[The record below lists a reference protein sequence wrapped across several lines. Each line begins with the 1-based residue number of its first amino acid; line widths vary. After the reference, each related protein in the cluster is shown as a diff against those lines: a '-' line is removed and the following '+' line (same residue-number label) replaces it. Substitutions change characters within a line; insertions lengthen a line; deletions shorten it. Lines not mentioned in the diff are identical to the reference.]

1 MTIWILALLLFA
13 GVGALG
19 RQIGGIRM
27 GISLVGVL
35 VALFAAGP
43 LAPIVRSA
51 LGSVGVKNPI
61 LMWSLAAPLA
71 FLGIMMVFN
80 SVAAAVY
87 IKISGYFKFRAPDD
101 VRMRWERIDSGL
113 GLTAG
118 LMAAV
123 LYLLAASSYVFHVG
137 YFTTQIESPT
147 DNPIWLKLTNKMS
160 SDLTSTGFDR
170 VAVGVGQ
177 ASPGFFQMADVA
189 GLLYHNP
196 DLQSR
201 LPEYPLFMSLAE
213 QADLQGMFTNATYAP
228 LLPAKTNISL
238 ILKDP
243 TTHQLFANAEIQRA
257 AKELDIADLLNFLQ
271 NGVSEKYAKEP
282 LVGKWQVDLNETMKA
297 FRRANPKV
305 SVVDAT
311 RLVGLMRFAISDY
324 TLTVTPDEKIYV
336 KGKRDPLS
344 FVAMATPRFAFPV
357 LAPEAPVKNVA
368 TGSWR
373 KKEGD
378 NYQFTIQ
385 TPAGEKTS
393 DAKLAGN
400 KISTIVGVNPVV
412 FARMN

>member
-238 ILKDP
+238 ILKEREHEPLPENDADVLGGKLFGLTVEGDHLHRDEDVMIEILDFRSLPRVGDILNNQRVKLKVLTDDPQHLRVMNTVDRVPRDP
-243 TTHQLFANAEIQRA
+243 TFA
-257 AKELDIADLLNFLQ
+257 
-271 NGVSEKYAKEP
+271 
-282 LVGKWQVDLNETMKA
+282 
-297 FRRANPKV
+297 
-305 SVVDAT
+305 
-311 RLVGLMRFAISDY
+311 
-324 TLTVTPDEKIYV
+324 
-336 KGKRDPLS
+336 
-344 FVAMATPRFAFPV
+344 
-357 LAPEAPVKNVA
+357 
-368 TGSWR
+368 
-373 KKEGD
+373 
-378 NYQFTIQ
+378 
-385 TPAGEKTS
+385 
-393 DAKLAGN
+393 
-400 KISTIVGVNPVV
+400 
-412 FARMN
+412 